1 MESNRYDVIIIG
13 SGLGGL
19 ACGVTLSK
27 EGYHV
32 CVLEKNALP
41 GGCFQSFK
49 RYGRMLDTGIH
60 YIGSMDEGEIMR
72 QYFTYFG
79 IMDKLKM
86 RRMDE
91 EAFDMI
97 CYQDKFYPFAMGHRR
112 FAETLA
118 CEFPKEKEALGRYVD
133 LLETVG
139 RSISVEQLRKGKLS
153 SGNMDNFYVSAW
165 EQIKEITQDRT
176 LQQVLSGSVLL
187 YGGDRSVSTFYHHA
201 IITNSY
207 LQGAWR
213 FVDGSMQVA
222 DAMTEVIRQNG
233 GTVLTD
239 TEATRLCLSGNEIKA
254 VEINH
259 TEKLESQYV
268 ISSLHPFNTLNMVE
282 KSPLIRKA
290 ALSRLQH
297 LPNSYGL
304 FSVYLLQKPNT
315 TRYCNRN
322 YFLLGDKDAW
332 YNTSYPEDTRIN
344 TCMVSMQPSSV
355 SEQFTDVVCLLSPMY
370 LSEVQTWEHTTVG
383 KRGPQY
389 EQFKSDKAQQLI
401 AFAERYCPGISQNTE
416 RIVATTPLSYRDY
429 TGTPEGSAYGIMK
442 NYNNPLVTL
451 IPTRTRIPNLFLTGQ
466 NLNVHGALGV
476 TLTSM
481 LTCAELLGSEY
492 LARKIGDA

>member
-1 MESNRYDVIIIG
+1 MSKYDVIIIG

-27 EGYHV
+27 EGYNV

-91 EAFDMI
+91 EAFDLI
-97 CYQDKFYPFAMGHRR
+97 CYRDKFYPFAMGHER
-112 FAETLA
+112 FADTLA
-118 CEFPKEKEALGRYVD
+118 REFPKEKEALKQYVNMLD
-133 LLETVG
+133 AVG
-139 RSISVEQLRKGKLS
+139 RSISVEQLHKGKLS

-165 EQIKEITQDRT
+165 EQIREITSDAT

-187 YGGDRSVSTFYHHA
+187 YGGDQSVSTFYHHA

-222 DAMTEVIRQNG
+222 DTMVDAIRQNG

-239 TEATRLCLSGNEIKA
+239 AEVTKLYLSGNEICA

-259 TEKLESQYV
+259 TEQLDSRYV
-268 ISSLHPFNTLNMVE
+268 ISSLHPFHTLNLVE

-290 ALSRLQH
+290 ALSRLQN

-304 FSVYLLQKPNT
+304 FSVYLLQKRES
-315 TRYCNRN
+315 TRYYNQN
-322 YFLLGDKDAW
+322 FFLLGDKNAW
-332 YNTSYPEDTRIN
+332 YNTSHPEDTRIN
-344 TCMVSMQPSSV
+344 TCMVSMQPSSA
-355 SEQFTDVVCLLSPMY
+355 SEEYTDVICLLSPMF
-370 LSEVQTWEHTTVG
+370 LPEVQAWENTVVG
-383 KRGPQY
+383 KRGADY
-389 EQFKSDKAQQLI
+389 EEFKLSKAQQLI

-416 RIVATTPLSYRDY
+416 KIITTTPLTYRDY

-442 NYNNPLVTL
+442 NYNNPLTTL
-451 IPTRTRIPNLFLTGQ
+451 IPPRTRIPNLFLTGQ
-466 NLNVHGALGV
+466 SLNVHGALGV

-492 LARKIGDA
+492 LARKIGNA

>member
-1 MESNRYDVIIIG
+1 MDSNRYDVIIIG
-13 SGLGGL
+13 SGLAGL

-49 RYGRMLDTGIH
+49 RYGRILDTGIH

-97 CYQDKFYPFAMGHRR
+97 CYRDKFYSYAMGHAR
-112 FAETLA
+112 FADTLA
-118 CEFPKEKEALGRYVD
+118 REFPKEKEALHRYVAMLD
-133 LLETVG
+133 TVG

-153 SGNMDNFYVSAW
+153 SGNMDNFYISAW
-165 EQIKEITQDRT
+165 EQIKTVTPDRT

-201 IITNSY
+201 IIINSY

-213 FVDGSMQVA
+213 FVDGSMQVT
-222 DAMTEVIRQNG
+222 DAMADVIRQHG
-233 GTVLTD
+233 GTVLTGAEV
-239 TEATRLCLSGNEIKA
+239 TGLCLSGNEIHA
-254 VEINH
+254 VEINRA
-259 TEKLESQYV
+259 ERLEARYV
-268 ISSLHPFNTLNMVE
+268 ISSLHPFNTLNLLD

-290 ALSRLQH
+290 TLSRLQY

-304 FSVYLLQKPNT
+304 FSVYLLQKPGT
-315 TRYCNRN
+315 TRYSNRN
-322 YFLLGDKDAW
+322 FFLLGDKDAW
-332 YNTSYPEDTRIN
+332 YNTCHPEDTAIN
-344 TCMVSMQPSSV
+344 TCMVSMEASSA
-355 SEQFTDVVCLLSPMY
+355 SEEYADVICLLSPMY
-370 LSEVQTWEHTTVG
+370 MPEVQAWENTVAG
-383 KRGPQY
+383 RRGAGY
-389 EQFKSDKAQQLI
+389 EEFKQNKAQQLI
-401 AFAERYCPGISQNTE
+401 AFAERYCPGLSQNTE
-416 RIVATTPLSYRDY
+416 RIVTTTPLSYRDY
-429 TGTPEGSAYGIMK
+429 TGTPGGSAYGIMK
-442 NYNNPLVTL
+442 NYNNPLTTL

-481 LTCAELLGSEY
+481 LTCSELLGAEY

>member
-1 MESNRYDVIIIG
+1 MDSNRYDVIIIG

-19 ACGVTLSK
+19 ACAVTLSK
-27 EGYHV
+27 EGYRV
-32 CVLEKNALP
+32 CVLEKNPLP
-41 GGCFQSFK
+41 GGCLQTFNRF
-49 RYGRMLDTGIH
+49 GRTLDTGIH

-79 IMDKLKM
+79 IMDRLRM
-86 RRMDE
+86 RRLD
-91 EAFDMI
+91 ADGFDVI
-97 CYQDKFYPFAMGHRR
+97 HYQDKSYPFAMGHTR

-118 CEFPKEKEALGRYVD
+118 GEFPKEKEALNRYVD
-133 LLETVG
+133 RLDTIG
-139 RSISVEQLRKGKLS
+139 RSISVEQLRKGKFS
-153 SGNMDNFYVSAW
+153 SGTMDNFYVSAW
-165 EQIKEITQDRT
+165 EQIKEMTPDPT
-176 LQQVLSGSVLL
+176 LRQVLSGSALL
-187 YGGDRSVSTFYHHA
+187 YGGDSSVSTFYHHA

-222 DAMTEVIRQNG
+222 DAMMDVIRQNG
-233 GTVLTD
+233 GTIRTLAEVS
-239 TEATRLCLSGNEIKA
+239 RLCLSGNKIHS

-259 TEKLESQYV
+259 MEKLESRYV
-268 ISSLHPFNTLNMVE
+268 ISSLHPFNTLNLVE

-290 ALSRLQH
+290 TLSRLEH

-304 FSVYLLQKPNT
+304 FSVYLLQKRGCTP
-315 TRYCNRN
+315 YSNRN
-322 YFLLGDKDAW
+322 VFLLGDKNAW
-332 YNTSYPEDTRIN
+332 YGASYPEDTQISM
-344 TCMVSMQPSSV
+344 CMVSMQASSA
-355 SEQFTDVVCLLSPMY
+355 SESFTDVISLVSPMFF
-370 LSEVQTWEHTTVG
+370 SEVSAWENTTVG
-383 KRGPQY
+383 HRGSDY
-389 EQFKSDKAQQLI
+389 EQFKSDKAQRLI

-416 RIVATTPLSYRDY
+416 KIIATTPLSYRDY

-442 NYNNPLVTL
+442 NYKNPLTTL

-481 LTCAELLGSEY
+481 LTCTELLGSDY